1 MVQVNGGKVSRTK
14 YLNAEDF
21 LSVLL
26 AASSIGKYP
35 RSCFASALLRRH
47 IGIFPNDTYIGCNW
61 LFPNVSVVV
70 TSEYK
75 ISDNNFAPVGK
86 EVSVFFHHVPV
97 FCSL

>member
-1 MVQVNGGKVSRTK
+1 MKVSRTK

-70 TSEYK
+70 ASEYK

>member
-1 MVQVNGGKVSRTK
+1 MKGFTNQIFKCGR
-14 YLNAEDF
+14 F

-47 IGIFPNDTYIGCNW
+47 IGIFPIGCNW
-61 LFPNVSVVV
+61 LFPNVFVVV
-70 TSEYK
+70 AFEYK

-86 EVSVFFHHVPV
+86 EVSVSFHHVPV